1 MNLTESFEKLVGRF
15 ETYYDVKREDVT
27 SPFDA
32 EAVFHSHDEQFFLVR
47 SATISEAESHEYV
60 YFAKRDSLDA
70 EMLRTLDVKAWEAGL
85 SHVNPHKDHRNSDV
99 TLIILA
105 ERISDEAAALI
116 PGLRHYKSYRF
127 SLQGWSQYRLIAV
140 ESSSGRIVY
149 NRQGKDLKKLV
160 SDIL

>member
-1 MNLTESFEKLVGRF
+1 MNLTEPFEKLISRF
-15 ETYYDVKREDVT
+15 ETYYDVKREGVT
-27 SPFDA
+27 PPFDA

-60 YFAKRDSLDA
+60 YFAMRELLDK
-70 EMLRTLDVKAWEAGL
+70 ELLLQLDEEAWNTGL

-105 ERISDEAAALI
+105 EQISEDAAALI

-140 ESSSGRIVY
+140 ETSSGRIVC